1 MIERQGNEVRVTGA
15 VTIANAAAVAEAGK
29 QELNADITFDL
40 AGVTEVDSTAL
51 SVLFEWQRAAKQKN
65 IKVLFRNLPSSV
77 QSLASLYGVA
87 DLLAA

>member
-40 AGVTEVDSTAL
+40 AGVTEVDSTL
-51 SVLFEWQRAAKQKN
+51 SVCCSNGSAPQTKEHQG
-65 IKVLFRNLPSSV
+65 IVP
-77 QSLASLYGVA
+77 
-87 DLLAA
+87 

>member
-51 SVLFEWQRAAKQKN
+51 SVLFEWQRAAKQK
-65 IKVLFRNLPSSV
+65 SSV

-87 DLLAA
+87 DLVAA